1 MMSTSAGFDNSGIL
15 CYSLSA
21 FENSALI
28 PTSDRYGI
36 SGFGAVYPRVRIQ
49 PATDVVSG
57 IQRMP
62 AHLVRRVAT
71 KLGRAGLMEVPSGL
85 PRGEMI

>member
-1 MMSTSAGFDNSGIL
+1 MSTSAGFDNSGVL
-15 CYSLSA
+15 CYSPSA
-21 FENSALI
+21 FENSALMSR
-28 PTSDRYGI
+28 SDRCGI
-36 SGFGAVYPRVRIQ
+36 SGFRAVYPRLRIQ

-62 AHLVRRVAT
+62 AHVVRRVAT